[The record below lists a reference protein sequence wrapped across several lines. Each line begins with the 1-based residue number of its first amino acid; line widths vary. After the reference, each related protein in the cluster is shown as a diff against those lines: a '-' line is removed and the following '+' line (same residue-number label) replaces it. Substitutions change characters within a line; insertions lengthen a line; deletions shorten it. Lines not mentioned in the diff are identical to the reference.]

1 MPVSHL
7 AKRAKIQ
14 RIPRDWSLLHFIY
27 NLLYAISHFLEQYCN
42 HCFKWTNSQDTILL
56 HPLYCKNVKQ
66 LNPLLYKHLE
76 QRSNVIHPT
85 CCQLIKVF
93 VPQIPQ
99 PFTKPWRSAGVLFR
113 EKNKSLSI
121 SPYLIYATVPVALI
135 QWCHFK
141 LHIYPRS

>member
-27 NLLYAISHFLEQYCN
+27 NLLYVISHFLEQYCN

-99 PFTKPWRSAGVLFR
+99 PFTKPWRR
-113 EKNKSLSI
+113 EEGRGGEGRGGKKGEKKHR
-121 SPYLIYATVPVALI
+121 TV
-135 QWCHFK
+135 QTG
-141 LHIYPRS
+141 STG